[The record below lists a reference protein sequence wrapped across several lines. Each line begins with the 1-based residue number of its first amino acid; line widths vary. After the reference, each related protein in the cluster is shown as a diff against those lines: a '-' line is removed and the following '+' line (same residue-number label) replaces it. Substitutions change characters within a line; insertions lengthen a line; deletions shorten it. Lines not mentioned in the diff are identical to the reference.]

1 MTMTL
6 SQLKHAGADAN
17 GSDYDAAHRELGAAE
32 QRNPCTCMRN
42 AKARSGGA
50 MYPSLIEPS
59 DVDPD
64 CELHRPWV
72 IEDDAERVHVMRFW
86 MAGYQAGYATA
97 SAHVELSDAERYALR
112 AIVHGAQDDD
122 EGDDDR
128 YTAGLTALAERAD
141 G

>member
-6 SQLKHAGADAN
+6 SQLKHAGADAD
-17 GSDYDAAHRELGAAE
+17 GHEYDAAHRELGAAE
-32 QRNPCTCMRN
+32 QLNPCTCMRN

-50 MYPSLIEPS
+50 MYPSLIEPA

-72 IEDDAERVHVMRFW
+72 IEDAAERVHLMRYW

-97 SAHVELSDAERYALR
+97 SEHAQYVGDERGTLLAVL
-112 AIVHGAQDDD
+112 AGAQDDD
-122 EGDDDR
+122 DGDDPE
-128 YTAGLTALAERAD
+128 YSAALTSLIERAR